1 MLNKYFLSCFLLF
14 CALYPKPALAIEDG
28 ILAIVNDE
36 VITIK
41 DLRDAMKGVFSQL
54 KIEGR
59 SPAEIEEIMTQ
70 YETKGIQQLI
80 EDRLVLTAA
89 EQAGIIIKPVAIETK
104 IREIESNYPSS
115 QAFRDALLKEGL
127 TITDLR
133 KKISDQFKG
142 QVVVENEVRAK
153 IRINPQEVT
162 AYFNS
167 HIQEFKN
174 RPRLYLNSIF
184 VKKGLDSESAK
195 EKIEHAMNEVKS
207 GREFKEVIQELS
219 ELPSV
224 GEISSDSLRPE
235 LKDKVSFLNIGQV
248 SDIIEMDN
256 GYYIFKLEGR
266 TPGIEASLSAEKDR
280 IYQKIYQDKFRQRF
294 REWIDGLRKKTYIE
308 IKE

>member
-14 CALYPKPALAIEDG
+14 CFFYPRPSLAIEDG
-28 ILAIVNDE
+28 ILAIVNDQ

-54 KIEGR
+54 RIEGR

-89 EQAGIIIKPVAIETK
+89 EQSGIIIKPVAIETK

-153 IRINPQEVT
+153 IKINPQEVT

-184 VKKGLDSESAK
+184 VQKGLASESAK
-195 EKIEHAMNEVKS
+195 EKIEQAMDQVKL
-207 GREFKEVIQELS
+207 GRDFKEVLQEFS

-248 SDIIEMDN
+248 SEIIEMDN